1 MKPPRSRILGVPRP
15 AEPLPY
21 GRIAEIYD
29 TSLRRFGFKRGVEQ
43 FLERVEW
50 RVPTRPRALDAG
62 AGTGLNGLW
71 FLQRFPGSEV
81 VAFDIDRQMLAVL
94 ARNAR
99 RLGELR
105 RRLVVAHGDL
115 QAPTV
120 LTQTDTGHVIVLA
133 EHSFDVVMVGAAL
146 EHVPLAPSL
155 ERLARLLRPG
165 GLFLNV
171 GMRPGPPSA
180 MLGRL
185 YRFRPHTPGEIRRL
199 LERLGF
205 VDVHVLRLMPTEF
218 PANLTR
224 IAVTGRKA

>member
-1 MKPPRSRILGVPRP
+1 MTRSRSDTARAPRGTE
-15 AEPLPY
+15 AFSY

-29 TSLRRFGFKRGVEQ
+29 TSLRLFGFKRGVEQ

-50 RVPTRPRALDAG
+50 RLPPRPRALDAG

-71 FLQRFPGSEV
+71 FLRRFPGSEV

-94 ARNAR
+94 ARRAR
-99 RLGELR
+99 RLGERR
-105 RRLVVAHGDL
+105 RRLTVAHGDL
-115 QAPTV
+115 RSPHV
-120 LTQTDTGHVIVLA
+120 LTQVDTGQAIVLA
-133 EHSFDVVMVGAAL
+133 DRSFDVVMVGAAL
-146 EHVPLAPSL
+146 EHVPLDLSL

-171 GMRPGPPSA
+171 GMRPGPPA
-180 MLGRL
+180 AVLGRL
-185 YRFRPHTPGEIRRL
+185 YRFRPYTTGEIRRW

-205 VDVHVLRLMPTEF
+205 VDVHVLRLMPTDF

>member
-1 MKPPRSRILGVPRP
+1 MKPPRSSVAGVPR
-15 AEPLPY
+15 ATEPFAY

-29 TSLRRFGFKRGVEQ
+29 TSLRLFGFKRGVEQ

-50 RVPTRPRALDAG
+50 RLPTRPRALDAG

-71 FLQRFPGSEV
+71 FLRRFPGSEV

-94 ARNAR
+94 ARHAR

-105 RRLVVAHGDL
+105 HRLIVAHGDL

-120 LTQTDTGHVIVLA
+120 LTRPETGQVIVLA
-133 EHSFDVVMVGAAL
+133 EKSFDVVMVGAAL
-146 EHVPLAPSL
+146 EHVPLDLSL

-180 MLGRL
+180 VLGRL
-185 YRFRPHTPGEIRRL
+185 YRFQPYTTGEIRRL
-199 LERLGF
+199 LQRLGF
-205 VDVHVLRLMPTEF
+205 VDVHVLPLMPTDF

-224 IAVTGRKA
+224 IAVIGRKA

>member
-1 MKPPRSRILGVPRP
+1 VKPPRSGIIRVPRGT
-15 AEPLPY
+15 EPFSY

-29 TSLRRFGFKRGVEQ
+29 TSLRLFGFKRGVEQ

-50 RVPTRPRALDAG
+50 RLPTRPRALDAG

-71 FLQRFPGSEV
+71 FLRRFPGSEV

-94 ARNAR
+94 ARHAR
-99 RLGELR
+99 RLGKLR
-105 RRLVVAHGDL
+105 HRLIVAHGDL
-115 QAPTV
+115 RAPNV
-120 LTQTDTGHVIVLA
+120 LTQTDTGQAIVLA
-133 EHSFDVVMVGAAL
+133 ETSFDVVMVGAAL
-146 EHVPLAPSL
+146 EHVPLDVSL

-185 YRFRPHTPGEIRRL
+185 YRFRPYTTGEIRRL

-205 VDVHVLRLMPTEF
+205 VDVHVLRLMPTDF

>member
-1 MKPPRSRILGVPRP
+1 VTRPRSGTARARRGTE
-15 AEPLPY
+15 AFSY
-21 GRIAEIYD
+21 GRIAELYD
-29 TSLRRFGFKRGVEQ
+29 TSLRLFGFKRGVEQ

-50 RVPTRPRALDAG
+50 RLPARPRALDAG

-71 FLQRFPGSEV
+71 FLRRFPGSEV

-94 ARNAR
+94 ARHAR

-105 RRLVVAHGDL
+105 GRLTVAHGDL
-115 QAPTV
+115 RAPHV
-120 LTQTDTGHVIVLA
+120 VTQTDTGQAIVLA
-133 EHSFDVVMVGAAL
+133 DRSFDVVMVGAAL
-146 EHVPLAPSL
+146 EHVPLDLSL

-171 GMRPGPPSA
+171 GMRPGPPA
-180 MLGRL
+180 AVLGRL
-185 YRFRPHTPGEIRRL
+185 YRFRPYTTAEIRRL

-205 VDVHVLRLMPTEF
+205 VDVHVLRLMPADF

>member
-1 MKPPRSRILGVPRP
+1 MKPPRSSVAGVPR
-15 AEPLPY
+15 ATEPFAY

-29 TSLRRFGFKRGVEQ
+29 TSLRLFGFKRGVEQ

-50 RVPTRPRALDAG
+50 RLPTGPRALDAG

-71 FLQRFPGSEV
+71 FLRRFPGSEV

-94 ARNAR
+94 ARHAR

-105 RRLVVAHGDL
+105 HRLIVAHGDL
-115 QAPTV
+115 LAPTV
-120 LTQTDTGHVIVLA
+120 LTRTETGQVIVLA
-133 EHSFDVVMVGAAL
+133 QKSFDVVMVGAAL
-146 EHVPLAPSL
+146 EHVPLDLSL

-180 MLGRL
+180 VLGRL
-185 YRFRPHTPGEIRRL
+185 YRFQPYTTGEIRRL
-199 LERLGF
+199 LQRLGF
-205 VDVHVLRLMPTEF
+205 VDVHVLPLMPTDF

-224 IAVTGRKA
+224 IAVIGRKA

>member
-1 MKPPRSRILGVPRP
+1 VRRPRAGTARVPRG
-15 AEPLPY
+15 AASFSY
-21 GRIAEIYD
+21 GRIAELYD
-29 TSLRRFGFKRGVEQ
+29 TSLRVFGFKRGVEQ

-50 RVPTRPRALDAG
+50 RLPTRPRALDAG

-71 FLQRFPGSEV
+71 FLRRFPDSEV
-81 VAFDIDRQMLAVL
+81 VAFDIDPQMLAVL
-94 ARNAR
+94 ARHAR

-105 RRLVVAHGDL
+105 HRLVVAHGDL
-115 QAPTV
+115 RVPDV
-120 LTQTDTGHVIVLA
+120 LTRTDTGQAIVLA
-133 EHSFDVVMVGAAL
+133 ERSFDVVMVGAAL
-146 EHVPLAPSL
+146 EHVPLDVSV
-155 ERLARLLRPG
+155 ERLTRLLRPG
-165 GLFLNV
+165 GLFLNL

-185 YRFRPHTPGEIRRL
+185 YRFRPYTTGEIRRL

-205 VDVHVLRLMPTEF
+205 VDVHVLRLVPTEF

>member
-1 MKPPRSRILGVPRP
+1 MKPSRSGVAGVPR
-15 AEPLPY
+15 ATEPFAY

-29 TSLRRFGFKRGVEQ
+29 TSLRLFGFKRGVEQ

-50 RVPTRPRALDAG
+50 RLPTRPRALDAG
-62 AGTGLNGLW
+62 AGTGPNGLW
-71 FLQRFPGSEV
+71 FLRRFPGSEV

-94 ARNAR
+94 ARHAR

-105 RRLVVAHGDL
+105 HRLIVAHGDL

-120 LTQTDTGHVIVLA
+120 LTQTETGQVIVLA
-133 EHSFDVVMVGAAL
+133 EKSFDVVMVGAAL
-146 EHVPLAPSL
+146 EHVPLDLSL

-180 MLGRL
+180 VLGRL
-185 YRFRPHTPGEIRRL
+185 YRFQPYTTGEIRRL
-199 LERLGF
+199 LQRLGF
-205 VDVHVLRLMPTEF
+205 VDVHVLPLMPTDF

-224 IAVTGRKA
+224 IAVIGRKA